1 MDHPCHKCGHSIED
15 GKAFCAQCGAPQ
27 IRVATPEPAV
37 PLGTESVSSSSPPVF
52 SMDPPSASPLRTPTL
67 RSGVAWSPGIRACA
81 MASLISIAVMSFR
94 LIAPLLAL
102 SGAGILAVTFY
113 YRRNSGP
120 RLNARTGAQ
129 LGAATGLISSGI
141 SAVFFAIFMAVMQ
154 AGGEIRQEMM
164 DRLQQLASRSND
176 PQVQATLD
184 LLKTPEGMAKLILG
198 IVGFFLMS
206 IAASSI
212 AGALTGVILGRRNRL

>member
-1 MDHPCHKCGHSIED
+1 
-15 GKAFCAQCGAPQ
+15 
-27 IRVATPEPAV
+27 
-37 PLGTESVSSSSPPVF
+37 
-52 SMDPPSASPLRTPTL
+52 
-67 RSGVAWSPGIRACA
+67 